1 MKEDASSFEVRQTT
15 KLNMTSTEKS
25 DFHSKMQRIGETT
38 RFLVL
43 CLKKMALLGIHICLI
58 LICTCWLWLYLSQ
71 LRSLVDHLAGVKNVT
86 DRLDSVTGNTE

>member
-15 KLNMTSTEKS
+15 KINMTSTEKS

-43 CLKKMALLGIHICLI
+43 
-58 LICTCWLWLYLSQ
+58 
-71 LRSLVDHLAGVKNVT
+71 
-86 DRLDSVTGNTE
+86 